1 VIGEREKAL
10 TELMPALRRFAR
22 ALTLN
27 HDAADELLQDCLE
40 RALKKL
46 HLLRHDESLRAWAF
60 TLMHRVFCNNL
71 RGLRRR
77 RQLEAAHASAIDDS
91 VGPAQPGVVELRAVI
106 ERLGDLPE
114 EQRAVIVLIALE
126 EVSYQEAARILEIPL
141 GTVMSRLARGREKLR
156 NLVDSAVRPS
166 GRRRASDPRM
176 TDSGP
181 ISPGGPP
188 LSDETICAFVDG
200 QIDAAAERARIE
212 ALARADP
219 AVQARIAAY
228 QTQKR
233 AIRAAFDGTLQEPL
247 PLHLLTRRRPS
258 PATHIWRAA
267 AAVLLFVAGAGA
279 GAWVMPRLTTP
290 PASVV
295 AMQDSRA
302 KTVAVDE
309 LQSSMDARRAA
320 LSAPS
325 GDTVPKTQAGANA
338 VSETAAGSVA
348 GSVQSQSVEQPALA
362 SAADA
367 LLERALTAYAAAA
380 PAAGSS
386 LSVANADDSARR
398 DATELAGRVGPV
410 FLHQGFDLVASSGS
424 PLIFADKAGR
434 RVALFIA
441 GASDTRVRGFRWRER
456 DPLRVVAWDTDI
468 GSFALVGPRD
478 HAEMES
484 LARALVGQTFK

>member
-1 VIGEREKAL
+1 
-10 TELMPALRRFAR
+10 
-22 ALTLN
+22 
-27 HDAADELLQDCLE
+27 
-40 RALKKL
+40 
-46 HLLRHDESLRAWAF
+46 
-60 TLMHRVFCNNL
+60 
-71 RGLRRR
+71 
-77 RQLEAAHASAIDDS
+77 
-91 VGPAQPGVVELRAVI
+91 
-106 ERLGDLPE
+106 
-114 EQRAVIVLIALE
+114 
-126 EVSYQEAARILEIPL
+126 
-141 GTVMSRLARGREKLR
+141 
-156 NLVDSAVRPS
+156 
-166 GRRRASDPRM
+166 M

-181 ISPGGPP
+181 ISPAAPP

-200 QIDAAAERARIE
+200 QIESAGDRARIE
-212 ALARADP
+212 ALARTDP

-247 PLHLLTRRRPS
+247 PLHLLTRRRAS
-258 PATHIWRAA
+258 ASTHIWRAA

-295 AMQDSRA
+295 AMQDSRS

-309 LQSSMDARRAA
+309 LQSSMD
-320 LSAPS
+320 
-325 GDTVPKTQAGANA
+325 AGANA

-348 GSVQSQSVEQPALA
+348 GSVPSQSVEQPALA

-367 LLERALTAYAAAA
+367 FLERALAGYAAAA

-386 LSVANADDSARR
+386 LSVASADDAARR

-441 GASDTRVRGFRWRER
+441 GASDTRVRGFQRRER

-468 GSFALVGPRD
+468 GSFALVGPLDR
-478 HAEMES
+478 AEMES